1 MIRRL
6 VGETNTSLRSRL
18 TRAGAA
24 AVAGAA
30 LCVLGSGTASAGSN
44 GQQIE
49 FYDQRGDVYSV
60 FLYGTNQ
67 NGQTVA
73 GCFNT
78 PNTDNYLSGWW
89 WKGDLRITW
98 YPQSG
103 CNGTAIEPSPETF
116 TIPVS
121 QASDWYKIY
130 DF

>member
-1 MIRRL
+1 M
-6 VGETNTSLRSRL
+6 SLRTQLARGTAAATLAAAGIVGFS
-18 TRAGAA
+18 GAA
-24 AVAGAA
+24 F
-30 LCVLGSGTASAGSN
+30 AGSN

-78 PNTDNYLSGWW
+78 PHTDNYLSGWW

-116 TIPVS
+116 TIPGS

>member
-1 MIRRL
+1 M
-6 VGETNTSLRSRL
+6 SLPARVARGAAATAL
-18 TRAGAA
+18 AAGGVFGFAGAA
-24 AVAGAA
+24 
-30 LCVLGSGTASAGSN
+30 SAGTN

-60 FLYGTNQ
+60 YLYGTNQ

-89 WKGDLRITW
+89 WKGDVRITW

-103 CNGTAIEPSPETF
+103 CGGTAIEPSPETF

-121 QASDWYKIY
+121 QASDWYTIY
-130 DF
+130 DL